1 MFLFSSVLF
10 CCCLFFFCQIVNNV
24 QADGVVF
31 SRQILPL
38 YRHVFPRHGVG
49 WAIRTLSLYLSW
61 SASTGVLAK
70 WCTYWACK
78 WSPGYPSERE
88 VHLPLLGLR
97 FLLFFQEA
105 NFRRPVWMLANWTQ
119 LTARLPCA
127 ISRDF
132 VATLTNHEVLLM
144 NFKICY
150 LPLVLLETTSFEK
163 ILTV

>member
-1 MFLFSSVLF
+1 MYRRMAWSFRGRF
-10 CCCLFFFCQIVNNV
+10 CLFIAMFFLVMESVEQFAHWVHIW
-24 QADGVVF
+24 
-31 SRQILPL
+31 
-38 YRHVFPRHGVG
+38 VG
-49 WAIRTLSLYLSW
+49 

-78 WSPGYPSERE
+78 WSRGYPSERE
-88 VHLPLLGLR
+88 VHLPLLELR
-97 FLLFFQEA
+97 FLLLFQEA
-105 NFRRPVWMLANWTQ
+105 NFRRLVWMLANWTQ